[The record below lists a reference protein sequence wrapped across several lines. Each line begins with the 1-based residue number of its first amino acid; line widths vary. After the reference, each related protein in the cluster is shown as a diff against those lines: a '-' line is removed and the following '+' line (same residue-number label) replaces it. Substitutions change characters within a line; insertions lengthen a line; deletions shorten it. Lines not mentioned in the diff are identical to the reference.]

1 LEEKERESSGD
12 SDVTGVLELVGV
24 EVVNHTEL
32 AIEPKDFAQYS
43 LENVEE
49 DIVVALKETKAICA
63 LPMPSISRLAFIFL
77 QAGKPILFTL
87 KYYTNFFGM

>member
-1 LEEKERESSGD
+1 MEEKERGSNGD

-49 DIVVALKETKAICA
+49 
-63 LPMPSISRLAFIFL
+63 
-77 QAGKPILFTL
+77 TL
-87 KYYTNFFGM
+87 LSL